1 MKLNFIM
8 SVLVIFLISGC
19 TEASPK
25 VTEQN
30 VNKYNEE
37 ESNKMEID
45 NDVLKIESSNETERI
60 FIDLTYLG
68 NMNNTGYR
76 MHYIEL
82 EPHPDDEFTWWNH
95 YTVEQYY
102 SLSEYYNFDLLD
114 KVDKAKQ
121 DIIISFGRKLSYLYY
136 YKKDYLIDQEW
147 QLAGYCAKPV
157 FEKDYV
163 HNSAYVY
170 VINKVD
176 LIDSELASHDMDSFL
191 AGDVPFELPPIED
204 ELNENKWFEF

>member
-1 MKLNFIM
+1 M
-8 SVLVIFLISGC
+8 LISGC
-19 TEASPK
+19 VEASPEIR
-25 VTEQN
+25 VQN
-30 VNKYNEE
+30 ANEYTEE
-37 ESNKMEID
+37 ESAKMEVS
-45 NDVLKIESSNETERI
+45 NEVQKTESSKETERN

-68 NMNNTGYR
+68 NMDNSGYR

-95 YTVEQYY
+95 YTVDQYL
-102 SLSEYYNFDLLD
+102 SLSEYYNFDLPG

-136 YKKDYLIDQEW
+136 YEKDYLKDQDW
-147 QLAGYCAKPV
+147 QLEGYRARPI
-157 FEKDYV
+157 FEEAYV

-170 VINKVD
+170 SINKVD

-191 AGDVPFELPPIED
+191 AENIPFELPPIEN
-204 ELNENKWFEF
+204 ELNEIE